1 MPNFFYPNFSAF
13 TLMSKP
19 KANNSARIASPLVTL
34 LKKLVIPAFEEHSN
48 PADDAPGFELIE
60 PESGEHPFVRS
71 HMGDGRLVHV
81 QALPHDEVRTVL
93 RICLLTGHFIDSA
106 SGPALLVGNLLELT
120 PFHVR
125 ADFQLGYHGR
135 MSVGCDLMVRDD
147 DAAIVR
153 LRLGELLRLADDFD
167 WFFPLRMPTR
177 LTWQEVADLEIDWE
191 DLPHNDLAGFLNEGL
206 QVPPAERTPLTLLR
220 LAQGLG
226 RWQDVLQLLR
236 EHPDDFPRKEWAPLK
251 CKACRLLRRWLPAIR
266 AAKEGGIRNGRYPG
280 GRWLSPSY
288 LLALIEGGDDIEALR
303 ILGKPTHG
311 EPGYYP
317 WLRGFALHHAGDFEQ
332 ASKSFASYFARWP
345 GDVLGVA
352 ATNAIAPDDE

>member
-1 MPNFFYPNFSAF
+1 MP
-13 TLMSKP
+13 KP

-251 CKACRLLRRWLPAIR
+251 CMAYHLLRRWLPAIR

>member
-1 MPNFFYPNFSAF
+1 
-13 TLMSKP
+13 MSQP
-19 KANNSARIASPLVTL
+19 LANKSVRIPSPLVTL
-34 LKKLVIPAFEEHSN
+34 LRELVVPVFEEQSN

-60 PESGEHPFVRS
+60 PESGEHPFVRG
-71 HMGDGRLVHV
+71 HLGEGHLIHI
-81 QALPHDEVRTVL
+81 QALPHDDVRTIL

-106 SGPALLVGNLLELT
+106 AGPALLVGNLLEFT

-125 ADFQLGYHGR
+125 ADCLLGYHGR

-147 DAAIVR
+147 DAAVVR
-153 LRLGELLRLADDFD
+153 LRLGELSQLADDFE

-177 LTWQEVADLEIDWE
+177 LTWQEVAGLEIDWE
-191 DLPHNDLAGFLNEGL
+191 DLPHNDLAGFLDEGL
-206 QVPPAERTPLTLLR
+206 TVPLAERTPLTLLS

-236 EHPDDFPRKEWAPLK
+236 EHPGELPRKEWAPLK
-251 CKACRLLRRWLPAIR
+251 CMACCQLRRWLPAVR
-266 AAKEGGIRNGRYPG
+266 AAKEGGIRNGRFPG
-280 GRWLSPSY
+280 ARWLSPSY

-303 ILGKPTHG
+303 ILGKPAAG
-311 EPGYYP
+311 EPGFYP
-317 WLRGFALHHAGDFEQ
+317 WLRGFALHRAGDFEQ
-332 ASKSFASYFARWP
+332 ATKSFSSYFAHWP